1 MSLKPEFRKWMLTG
15 GALLVLLTGLVA
27 WMLRDAR
34 QVQEADRRQAT
45 NGQPPAAQVAPPL
58 LSQLT
63 NSNAA
68 GQTAPA
74 PAPTPTETLA
84 AAIAAAQAAVTVPTT
99 NLMASAAVAA
109 EEAERLAKYLA
120 TEKER
125 FPYRVRTTD
134 RPLDELVRRD
144 DVLLLRNAFI
154 DLNRLADLQLPAELT
169 SRGTPGAYIVH
180 ARGGINEQTYALLQS
195 VNAEVISY
203 LPNNNLLAAMNAA
216 AAESLAQSRPD
227 VAVLNYEPFYKL
239 PDALL
244 AVVLDGEPL
253 PTEWLRVT
261 ALPGRGDT
269 VRQEITGFGA
279 RVMGQERT
287 PFGDQFIIEPGAADV
302 LTLARLT
309 DVLAVDPH
317 AGRKLANDLAR
328 VVLGIAT
335 NTLEATEANYLG
347 LTGANI
353 LVNVNDTGVD
363 VTHPDLAGRVLLDV
377 PSTGIDLDGH
387 GTHVAG
393 TIASSGASSS
403 QLNLGSISNVWTGS
417 ISNANF
423 RGMAPEATIFAQPIS
438 LITGPLLSD
447 SYLQENAART
457 NALISNNSW
466 GYVGVYDY
474 NFASASYDAAV
485 RDGLPGVPGSQSV
498 TYVFSAGN
506 DGFGNDNG
514 LGGEASSVGAP
525 GTAKNVITVGALEVL
540 RNLTN
545 QVISINNGTTNT
557 NTPFLFS
564 TDSSNLVAGFSSRG
578 NVGIGLEGDYGRFK
592 PDVVA
597 PGSFVVSTRSRDWID
612 PQNFLFVIPSYF
624 NDLTVRAG
632 ATNFNTLFVPDNVT
646 VVRIRAVANANSPV
660 PFPQLSISA
669 RPAAGALVNY
679 GNNDVIIPVTPG
691 FWEYGI
697 GNTTG
702 QDVRYDLQVFQ
713 FVSSSD
719 DDYFAELKKLNDQLA
734 PYYRVESGTSMASPA
749 VSGLLALVHQFF
761 IEKFGVTN
769 SPAMMKALLINGS
782 RSTDNIYGYATKD
795 FINYQGWGRP
805 DVRNSVPA
813 PLNDFVTET
822 NVWPLR
828 FFDQNSEVALATGQE
843 HTRQVTISPDGQFY
857 PLRVTLVW
865 TDPPGNPV
873 AALKLVNDLD
883 LIVTNLTDPANPIV
897 YHGNNFEGGL
907 TFTAAGTNAPPD
919 AVNNVENVFINR
931 PLGTNYSVTVRA
943 RRVNVNAVTAH
954 PDQIAQDYAL
964 VISLGN
970 STLTNGFLNV
980 TDLQESTPSPATE
993 APFVPVPVTHLDQG
1007 VPLERERVSAN
1018 PPYLITTNGAASQ
1031 WNFYVVTNTPALT
1044 NAAFEFFAVA
1054 TFLPANVSRQRT
1066 MLEGDLDLYLSRDP
1080 GLTNLNPTAIANAF
1094 KSVNRGG
1101 NEAIEISGSTPG
1113 EVFYIGVKSEDQQAV
1128 EYGIIGAFSDS
1139 PFTDCDA
1146 FRCVLRPILPA
1157 NPSIPDGS
1165 PDRPGGLPVIFPG
1178 PTEQLTVRRVL
1189 ATNTLTHESPAD
1201 LVGTL
1206 GHNQEFATLY
1216 NHTWPDDN
1224 LPVADTR
1231 TVVYDDSQ
1239 EEFGTG
1245 FPGIPRITTDGPGSL
1260 QFFNGT
1266 EGQGPWQHFAIDN
1279 SLNFTGRVDGITLT
1293 VEKMPNLDDFS
1304 FSLADGGGFRVAT
1317 NIGPGAVRLTVTATN
1332 LSGDLNIYV
1341 RREIPPNTTLF
1352 DKRAL
1357 LTPPGGALELT
1368 ARDVPPL
1375 TPGRYHILFL
1385 DVVDGIAQPNVQ
1397 ASVRVEYDLLNDGTQ
1412 NFVSDGDE
1420 PLIDDART
1428 NSVINVPEFRQVANL
1443 EVGLRIEHERAA
1455 DLSVFLTSPQGTR
1468 VLLAENRGRTNT
1480 LGYGEGGPN
1489 TETLRQRYLEN
1500 FEGYRR
1506 GTYNVADTLGDW
1518 VVTADE
1524 AAIRFSTNQ
1533 SYEGFRYLSLTP
1545 GGAVTNGFA
1554 TVTDQLYDLFY
1565 AHRGPDAPGAIP
1577 VAWYRFEGNALDAVG
1592 VNHGTEFGSPTYGA
1606 GQVNQAL
1613 ILDGV
1618 NDHVRIPAAPT
1629 LDFGVGIGL
1638 TIEAWINP
1646 GDAGNARPLAEWNDG
1661 TGGGPNAGVGAHLW
1675 LSHTDGNVGGPGSLY
1690 ADLVDAA
1697 GDSHVFA
1704 TEVGLIQVG
1713 SYQHVALT
1721 YNRLSGDAAL
1731 YLDGTAVAQTNFG
1744 NLLLQTS
1751 TDLYLGHRP
1760 NGASLAGT
1768 RFLGGLDEV
1777 GLFDR
1782 ALSGCELQAIVAAD
1796 TGGREAADFS
1806 ACAPAGGVQVTLDNS
1821 IQQFTGSGA
1830 DWQVANLRFTATDVF
1845 TPVRFRG
1852 LSSGVSLDFVQLVA
1866 VITNAPIVYTRFTDN
1881 TNLALLPLK
1890 FAQPPFASN
1899 SLFLPVSQTDFE
1911 PVVPGDFAAVAV
1923 VENNWTVT
1931 TNSSAVIRDVGLA
1944 FAGEQFLALADG
1956 RLSLS
1961 NLAVTAGAE
1970 YNLTV
1975 NYRDNSILSW
1985 WPGDQTSADVMEINN
2000 GTFEQSLYAAGL
2012 VRDAF
2017 QFTGTKPRR
2026 VTFGDADSL
2035 GLVGGFTI
2043 EGWVNL
2049 AALPVGQTAP
2059 IIARGDDTGVFPYY
2073 LGVQPGG
2080 QLVFHISGAGGDS
2093 ADLIGPA
2100 LALNTWVHVGAVLDN
2115 GTGDMRLFVNG
2126 SGLPVA
2132 STNITFRPLE
2142 LLDPLANPEVAIGAH
2157 RSPALGALNGRFDEL
2172 TVYDRALSASELG
2185 AVHRAAADGKSGP
2198 GELPQPEPLMRVIID
2213 GTETNTVV
2221 GSRLWAQETYNI
2233 TPTGTTLSFDLV
2245 GTAQGMLVDSLLI
2258 TETRSFNHYL
2268 AEELLEPFVGENAGG
2283 DWSLTVWDNRV
2294 GAEVDARLISWT
2306 LDMVFA
2312 NTNAGCIA
2320 LLHAIPMDVTIPA
2333 DSWQYFCVDVPRS
2346 ASFATNFMSATAPL
2360 DMHFSQSGLPDG
2372 TFAGD
2377 VPFLFNT
2384 LTGTATLGTNGL
2396 AIIEDGTALPFQ
2408 GTPQLQPGQ
2417 RYYLGIHN
2425 PNPADVAVAAA
2436 VEFDLIDGITRLT
2449 NGVRVVKTIQPG
2461 LELDYFQID
2470 ISPDALE
2477 VAFEILGP
2485 DGDVDLLVQQGP
2497 TFPVTNRFD
2506 FADDPT
2512 NVLPPLV
2519 RNKQV
2524 VLNTTTVPT
2533 LAGTR
2538 WFVGAWNQETN
2549 PVAYELRVTEIYGY
2563 DPLTVNPA
2571 VVNIIPLGDGVA
2583 YAGTQ
2588 PAGVSLRTFYRY
2600 SVTAT
2605 NPAVLFEIY
2614 DADEDVDLLVARD
2627 QLPSILQWDYR
2638 SIEGDLTPELVLLR
2652 TNTGPADVN
2661 ADWYIGAPNHGFSP
2675 ANFTVR
2681 AVVTDPTGIIIGGR
2695 PPTIEG
2701 IIVVVIGNESFL
2713 QFSFNSVPGER
2724 YQIQFT
2730 DNLTAPILWNP
2741 ITTVLTAPGTRTTF
2755 QDAAPMAPVPPAPP
2769 IRFYRIQQI
2778 P

>member
-34 QVQEADRRQAT
+34 QVQEADRRQAAH
-45 NGQPPAAQVAPPL
+45 GQPAAAQVAPPL
-58 LSQLT
+58 LSQPG
-63 NSNAA
+63 SSKAA
-68 GQTAPA
+68 GQAAGTTVNPS
-74 PAPTPTETLA
+74 TETLA
-84 AAIAAAQAAVTVPTT
+84 SAIAAAQAAVTVPTT
-99 NLMASAAVAA
+99 NVMQSAAAA
-109 EEAERLAKYLA
+109 AAEAERLANYLA
-120 TEKER
+120 EEKER

-154 DLNRLADLQLPAELT
+154 DLNRLGELQLPAKLT
-169 SRGTPGAYIVH
+169 GRGTPGAYIVH
-180 ARGGINEQTYALLQS
+180 ARSGVDQRTYALLQS
-195 VNAEVISY
+195 VNAEVVSY
-203 LPNNNLLAAMNAA
+203 LPNNNLLVAMNAA
-216 AAESLAQSRPD
+216 AVESIAQGRPD
-227 VAVLNYEPFYKL
+227 VVVLNYEPFYKL

-261 ALPGRGDT
+261 ALPGRGDS
-269 VRQEITGFGA
+269 VRREITGFGA
-279 RVMGQERT
+279 KVMGQERT

-335 NTLEATEANYLG
+335 NTFEATEETGGTNYLG
-347 LTGANI
+347 LTGTNI

-363 VTHPDLAGRVLLDV
+363 VTHPDLLGRVLLDV
-377 PSTGIDLDGH
+377 PSTGIDFDGH

-393 TIASSGASSS
+393 TIASSGANSPD
-403 QLNLGSISNVWTGS
+403 LGGEGMIWTGS

-447 SYLQENAART
+447 SYLQENSART

-485 RDGLPGVPGSQSV
+485 RDGLPGVPGSQAV
-498 TYVFSAGN
+498 TYVFAAGN

-525 GTAKNVITVGALEVL
+525 GTAKNVITVGALETL
-540 RNLTN
+540 RRLTN

-557 NTPFLFS
+557 NRPFLFS
-564 TDSSNLVAGFSSRG
+564 TDSSNLVANFSSRG

-597 PGSFVVSTRSRDWID
+597 PGSHVISTRSKDWID
-612 PQNFLFVIPSYF
+612 PQNFLYVIPSYF

-669 RPAAGALVNY
+669 RPAAGAFVNY

-697 GNTTG
+697 GNSTG

-719 DDYFAELKKLNDQLA
+719 DGYFTELKKLNDQLA
-734 PYYRVESGTSMASPA
+734 TYYRFESGTSMASPA

-782 RSTDNIYGYATKD
+782 RSTDSIYGYATRD

-805 DVRNSVPA
+805 DVRNSVPQ
-813 PLNDFVTET
+813 PLNDFATET

-828 FFDQNSEVALATGQE
+828 FFDQNPEVALATGQE
-843 HTRQVTISPDGQFY
+843 HTRLISVSPDGQFY

-897 YHGNNFEGGL
+897 YYGNNFEGGL
-907 TFTAAGTNAPPD
+907 NFTAAGTNAPPD
-919 AVNNVENVFINR
+919 SVNNVENVFINR

-980 TDLQESTPSPATE
+980 TDIQTTTPPPATQ

-1007 VPLERERVSAN
+1007 VPLERERVAAN
-1018 PPYLITTNGAASQ
+1018 PPYLATTNGAASQ
-1031 WNFYVVTNTPALT
+1031 WNFYVVTNTPAQT
-1044 NAAFEFFAVA
+1044 NAAFTYYAVA

-1080 GLTNLNPTAIANAF
+1080 GLTNLNPSAIANAF

-1139 PFTDCDA
+1139 PFTDCNA

-1178 PTEQLTVRRVL
+1178 PSEQVIVRRVL

-1206 GHNQEFATLY
+1206 GHNQDFATFY

-1239 EEFGTG
+1239 EEFLTESG
-1245 FPGIPRITTDGPGSL
+1245 FPRRTTDGPGSL

-1293 VEKMPNLDDFS
+1293 VEKMPNLDDFN
-1304 FSLADGGGFRVAT
+1304 FSLADGGGYRVAT
-1317 NIGPGAVRLTVTATN
+1317 NIGPGAIRLTVTVTN
-1332 LSGDLNIYV
+1332 LSGDLNVYV
-1341 RREIPPNTTLF
+1341 RREVPPSTTQF

-1357 LTPPGGALELT
+1357 LTAPGGVLELT

-1428 NSVINVPEFRQVANL
+1428 NSTINVPEFRQIANI

-1468 VLLAENRGRTNT
+1468 VLLAENRGRTNL

-1489 TETLRQRYLEN
+1489 TETLRRRYLEN

-1506 GTYNVADTLGDW
+1506 GTYNVADALGDW
-1518 VVTADE
+1518 IVTADA
-1524 AAIRFSTNQ
+1524 AAIRYSTNQ
-1533 SYEGFRYLSLTP
+1533 AYEGFRYLALTP
-1545 GGAVTNGFA
+1545 GGTVTNRFE
-1554 TVTDQLYDLFY
+1554 TVTNRLYELSY
-1565 AHRGPDAPGAIP
+1565 AHRGPDAPGATP
-1577 VAWYRFEGNALDAVG
+1577 VAWYRFDGNALDSVG
-1592 VNHGTEFGSPTYGA
+1592 VNHGVEIGSPGYAA
-1606 GQVNQAL
+1606 GKVNQAL
-1613 ILDGV
+1613 LLDGV
-1618 NDHVRIPAAPT
+1618 NDHVRMPASAT
-1629 LDFGVGIGL
+1629 LDFGAGIGL
-1638 TIEAWINP
+1638 TFEAWINP
-1646 GDAGNARPLAEWNDG
+1646 GDVGNARPLAEWNDG

-1690 ADLVDAA
+1690 ADLVDDA
-1697 GDSHVFA
+1697 GNSHVFA
-1704 TEVGLIQVG
+1704 TEVGLVQAA

-1721 YNRLSGDAAL
+1721 YNRLSGEAAL
-1731 YLDGTAVAQTNFG
+1731 YLDGTQVAQTNFG

-1751 TDLYLGHRP
+1751 SDLYLGHRP

-1768 RFLGGLDEV
+1768 RFVGGLDEV

-1782 ALSGCELQAIVAAD
+1782 ALSGCEIQAIVDAD
-1796 TGGREAADFS
+1796 AGGRAAADFS
-1806 ACAPAGGVQVTLDNS
+1806 ACAPAGGVHVTVNDSL
-1821 IQQFTGSGA
+1821 QQFTGSGA
-1830 DWQVANLRFTATDVF
+1830 DWQVASLRFTATDDF

-1852 LSSGVSLDFVQLVA
+1852 LSSGVNLDFVQLVE

-1890 FAQPPFASN
+1890 FAQPPYASN
-1899 SLFLPVSQTDFE
+1899 SLFLPVSQTGFE
-1911 PVVPGDFAAVAV
+1911 PVVPGDFAAVAA

-1931 TNSSAVIRDVGLA
+1931 TNSAAVIRDGGLA
-1944 FAGEQFLALADG
+1944 FAGAQFLALADG

-1961 NLAVTAGAE
+1961 NLAVTAGTE

-1985 WPGDQTSADVMEINN
+1985 WPGDQTSADVMELNN
-2000 GTFEQSLYAAGL
+2000 GTFEQPLYAAGL

-2017 QFTGTKPRR
+2017 QFTGAKPRR
-2026 VTFGDADSL
+2026 VTFGDASSL
-2035 GLVGGFTI
+2035 NLVGGFTI

-2049 AALPVGQTAP
+2049 AALPAGQTAP

-2080 QLVFHISGAGGDS
+2080 QLVFHITGPGGDS

-2126 SGLPVA
+2126 SVLPVA
-2132 STNITFRPLE
+2132 STNITFRPVE
-2142 LLDPLANPEVAIGAH
+2142 LLDPLENPEVAIGAH
-2157 RSPALGALNGRFDEL
+2157 RSPFLGALNGRIDEL

-2185 AVHRAAADGKSGP
+2185 AVHRADANGKSGP
-2198 GELPQPEPLMRVIID
+2198 GELPQPEPLMRVVID

-2221 GSRLWAQETYNI
+2221 GSRLWSQETYSI
-2233 TPTGTTLSFDLV
+2233 TPTGTTLSFDLI
-2245 GTAQGMLVDSLLI
+2245 GNAQGMLVDSLLI

-2268 AEELLEPFVGENAGG
+2268 AEELLKPFVGENAGG
-2283 DWSLTVWDNRV
+2283 EWSLTVWDNRV
-2294 GAEVDARLISWT
+2294 GAPVDARLISWT

-2312 NTNAGCIA
+2312 NTNAGCIP
-2320 LLHAIPMDVTIPA
+2320 LTHAVLVTNTIPA
-2333 DSWQYFCVDVPRS
+2333 DSWQYFCVDVPRA

-2360 DMHFSQSGLPDG
+2360 DMQFSQSGLPDG
-2372 TFAGD
+2372 TYAGD
-2377 VPFLFNT
+2377 VLFLFNT

-2408 GTPQLQPGQ
+2408 GTPRLQPGQ
-2417 RYYLGIHN
+2417 RYYLGVYN
-2425 PNPADVAVAAA
+2425 PNGTAVDVQTA

-2461 LELDYFQID
+2461 QELDYFQID
-2470 ISPDALE
+2470 ISPDAVE

-2485 DGDVDLLVQQGP
+2485 DGDVDLLIQQGP
-2497 TFPVTNRFD
+2497 TLPGTNRFD
-2506 FADDPT
+2506 FADA
-2512 NVLPPLV
+2512 PLDRAV

-2524 VLNTTTVPT
+2524 VLDTTTVPT

-2538 WFVGAWNQETN
+2538 WYVGAWNQETN
-2549 PVAYELRVTEIYGY
+2549 AVAYEMRVTEIYGY
-2563 DPLTVNPA
+2563 DPLTVDPA
-2571 VVNIIPLGDGVA
+2571 VVTIIPLANGVA
-2583 YAGTQ
+2583 YDGTQ

-2600 SVTAT
+2600 SVTET

-2675 ANFTVR
+2675 ANFKVR

-2701 IIVVVIGNESFL
+2701 IIVVVIGSESYL

-2724 YQIQFT
+2724 YQIQYT
-2730 DNLTAPILWNP
+2730 DDLTAPILWNP
-2741 ITTVLTAPGTRTTF
+2741 ITTVLTAPGTYTTF
-2755 QDAAPMAPVPPAPP
+2755 LDAAPMAPVPPAPP